1 MLKKIKGDHSQE
13 IVGAVPSF
21 GAEKFKYNSTGTKP
35 DAGSIYSHEA
45 FNENCNM
52 VKSSRPYNKMTSGC
66 DANNP
71 IVFDQNL
78 FSADFIAY
86 VNDYYR
92 TVKAKGAS
100 MFYAF
105 APMNARGIK
114 TDSPF
119 AQDQLASFIDSSFS
133 FPLLNSPSSA
143 VMEYEW
149 FFDSNFHL
157 NSSGMT
163 MHTIS
168 LLRDLK
174 NQFGL
179 TTPVHETEPTKPV
192 IPASETGS
200 GDNTF
205 LDSFL
210 YAKDGEAYK
219 ITGLTEKGQEQTE
232 ITIPYSYEG
241 VGITSFDASVFKNDA
256 YLVNVTI
263 QDNIRYLADASFSG
277 CSKLQS
283 IIIKQEDPEKIGVG
297 FNFLSGAPDCLIYV
311 PFSSLSLY
319 STDYF
324 WGHYAGYLKG
334 N

>member
-1 MLKKIKGDHSQE
+1 
-13 IVGAVPSF
+13 
-21 GAEKFKYNSTGTKP
+21 
-35 DAGSIYSHEA
+35 
-45 FNENCNM
+45 
-52 VKSSRPYNKMTSGC
+52 
-66 DANNP
+66 
-71 IVFDQNL
+71 
-78 FSADFIAY
+78 
-86 VNDYYR
+86 
-92 TVKAKGAS
+92 